1 MVLMDFLFSKTR
13 IVLII
18 GLGLNRQPTFVDKGG
33 PIQVSQAG
41 PCRLGRVRTI
51 YLFINTLFI
60 LTKSSVFY
68 KLVCLFTKCFVFS

>member
-33 PIQVSQAG
+33 PIQVSQVG
-41 PCRLGRVRTI
+41 PCRLGQVCTI

-68 KLVCLFTKCFVFS
+68 KLVCLFTNYFVFS